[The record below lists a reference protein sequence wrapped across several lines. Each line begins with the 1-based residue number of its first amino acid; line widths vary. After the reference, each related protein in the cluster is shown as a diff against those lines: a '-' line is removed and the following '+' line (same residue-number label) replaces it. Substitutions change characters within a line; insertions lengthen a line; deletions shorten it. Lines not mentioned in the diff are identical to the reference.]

1 MRKIKLT
8 IMYEGTRYAGWQ
20 AQQNATSIQSLLQEA
35 LFKMTGAETP
45 VVGASRTDAGV
56 HAIAQVAHF
65 ETESSIGPEGFVS
78 GINSMLPGDISVVD
92 ACDAPGDF
100 HARKSST
107 GKRYAYRILLSR
119 SRNPFLEGRAWTLRN
134 ALNIDSMRA
143 ASACL
148 LGEHDFSSFRASGC
162 GSLNSV
168 RTITRIEVSSRPLPP
183 EMLSGESEI
192 VELLFEGNGFLRHM
206 IRNIVGTLVDA
217 GHGKLSSDDVRR
229 ILLAK
234 KRIEAGRCAPASGLF
249 LVNVFY

>member
-1 MRKIKLT
+1 MRKIKLR
-8 IMYEGTRYAGWQ
+8 IMYDGTRYVGWQ
-20 AQQNATSIQSLLQEA
+20 EQPNGVSVQATIRDA
-35 LFKMTGAETP
+35 LKRMVGEEVAL
-45 VVGASRTDAGV
+45 VGASRTDAGV
-56 HAIAQVAHF
+56 HAVAQVAHF
-65 ETESSIGPEGFVS
+65 ETESRVPAGGFVAGVNSILPDDIAVTDAEEVPEGF
-78 GINSMLPGDISVVD
+78 
-92 ACDAPGDF
+92 
-100 HARKSST
+100 HARRSSK
-107 GKRYAYRILLSR
+107 GKRYVYRILVSR

-162 GSLNSV
+162 GSRDSV
-168 RTITRIEVSSRPLPP
+168 RTITRIEVSSRPLPH
-183 EMLSGESEI
+183 EMLSGEGEI

-217 GHGKLSSDDVRR
+217 GHGRLSSDDIQR

-249 LVNVFY
+249 LADVFY